1 MSKERVVD
9 AMDLN
14 LIGILEEDSRTPW
27 SRIAR
32 KLGVSETTVYLR
44 VKKLTEM
51 GVLEG
56 FTVKINLAKLG
67 LTSATYILLKV
78 RGDTLETLRRLVEK
92 DNHVV
97 EAYEVFA
104 GEYNML
110 LKLVA
115 RNQEEMAEHVD
126 RILSLPGIQGA
137 LIAYNM
143 KIIKSKPKLLDIIQI
158 QASRKRA
165 DNNHP

>member
-1 MSKERVVD
+1 
-9 AMDLN
+9 
-14 LIGILEEDSRTPW
+14 
-27 SRIAR
+27 
-32 KLGVSETTVYLR
+32 
-44 VKKLTEM
+44 
-51 GVLEG
+51 
-56 FTVKINLAKLG
+56 
-67 LTSATYILLKV
+67 
-78 RGDTLETLRRLVEK
+78 LRRLVEK

-137 LIAYNM
+137 LVAYNM
-143 KIIKSKPKLLDIIQI
+143 KVIKSKPKLLDIIQI
-158 QASRKRA
+158 QASRK
-165 DNNHP
+165 

>member
-1 MSKERVVD
+1 LSKERVVD
-9 AMDLN
+9 SLDIN
-14 LIGILEEDSRTPW
+14 LMRILEEDSRTPW

-32 KLGVSETTVYLR
+32 RLGVSETTVYLR

-56 FTVKINLAKLG
+56 FTVKINTAKLG
-67 LTSATYILLKV
+67 LKSTTYILLKV
-78 RGDTLETLRRLVEK
+78 RGDSLEAFRKLVEED
-92 DNHVV
+92 DNVI

-104 GEYNML
+104 GEYNVL
-110 LKLVA
+110 LKLIA
-115 RNQEEMAEHVD
+115 RSQEEMAEHVD

-143 KIIKSKPKLLDIIQI
+143 KTVKSKPKLLNIVQA
-158 QASRKRA
+158 QASKGK
-165 DNNHP
+165 P

>member
-1 MSKERVVD
+1 MSREKTVD
-9 AMDLN
+9 ALDLN
-14 LIGILEEDSRTPW
+14 LLRILEEDSRTPW

-44 VKKLTEM
+44 VRKLTEI

-56 FTVKINLAKLG
+56 FTIKINPVKLG
-67 LTSATYILLKV
+67 LTSTAYMLLKV
-78 RGDTLETLRRLVEK
+78 RGDSLETFKRVIEK

-110 LKLVA
+110 LKLMT
-115 RNQEEMAEHVD
+115 RNQEEMAEHID
-126 RILSLPGIQGA
+126 RILSIPGIQGV
-137 LIAYNM
+137 LVAYNM
-143 KIIKSKPKLLDIIQI
+143 RAVKSKPRLLDIV
-158 QASRKRA
+158 
-165 DNNHP
+165 

>member
-1 MSKERVVD
+1 MVD
-9 AMDLN
+9 N
-14 LIGILEEDSRTPW
+14 LDINLLRILEEDSRTPW

-44 VKKLTEM
+44 VRKLTEL

-56 FTVKINLAKLG
+56 FTVKINTIKLG
-67 LTSATYILLKV
+67 LTSTTYILLKI
-78 RGDTLETLRRLVEK
+78 RGDSLEAFKKTIER

-115 RNQEEMAEHVD
+115 RNQEEMAEYVD
-126 RILSLPGIQGA
+126 KILSIPGIQGA

-143 KIIKSKPKLLDIIQI
+143 KTIKSKSKLLDIIQI
-158 QASRKRA
+158 QTQKKREQI
-165 DNNHP
+165 